1 MLDNLV
7 KELQSKFPGSKATL
21 HAPLEN
27 VGNGSIEIEANALR
41 DVCLY
46 LRDHPDY
53 QFRVLQVISGV
64 DYVEHLEVCYMLAN
78 FDLNRSLEI
87 ILKVKIKARL
97 NPSLETVSDIWPAAN
112 WQERECYD
120 MIGVEF
126 KNHPDHRRILCPDD
140 WEGFPLR
147 KDYVAAKYY
156 NGMQVYPDHKMNLE
170 ERSYIINSKEQAEAL
185 QKKSLAKGL

>member
-87 ILKVKIKARL
+87 ILKVKIKDRL